1 MQEYKRP
8 WITTV
13 ILIRKN
19 NSEGIISNFTSF
31 RRYILTKTTWQDSEI
46 NPDSYSHSVF
56 DKYTLEMFV
65 QQMMMGKQDM
75 DRQKLKTTR
84 FISFILHQKQFT
96 VGQVP

>member
-8 WITTV
+8 LITTV

-19 NSEGIISNFTSF
+19 NSEGIIPNFKSF
-31 RRYILTKTTWQDSEI
+31 KRYILTKTTWQDSEI
-46 NPDSYSHSVF
+46 NPHSYSHSVF
-56 DKYTLEMFV
+56 DKHTLEMFV

-75 DRQKLKTTR
+75 DRLKLKTR